1 MRPIVFD
8 CDGVLVDSEELSWGA
23 WAVTLAK
30 YDVTLTADDRSY
42 GTGRTFQDN
51 YRNLAQR
58 GDLPPQQDFG
68 AELGAAVSEVLNR
81 HLNAFQD
88 AVDTL
93 EALQGKADMAVAS
106 SSSRDRLDLSLETTN
121 LLRFFSVSV
130 AGDEVER
137 GKPAPDMF
145 LAAADLLEVSPE
157 TCVAVE
163 DTPAGIASA
172 KAAGMTVVAVQ
183 RGLFDVSELGEA
195 DAIVPRLTPICL
207 ML

>member
-30 YDVTLTADDRSY
+30 YEVTLTADDRSF

-51 YRNLAQR
+51 YLNLSAR
-58 GDLPPQQDFG
+58 GNLPPQQDFS
-68 AELGAAVSEVLNR
+68 AELGAAISEVLSS
-81 HLNAFQD
+81 HLNVFQD

-93 EALQGKADMAVAS
+93 EALQGNTDMAVTS
-106 SSSRDRLDLSLETTN
+106 SSSRGRLDLSLETTN

-130 AGDEVER
+130 AGDEVEQ

-157 TCVAVE
+157 VCIAVE

-172 KAAGMTVVAVQ
+172 KAAGMTVIAVQ
-183 RGLFDVSELGEA
+183 RGLFDISELAEA
-195 DAIVPRLTPICL
+195 DTIVPRLTPICL

>member
-30 YDVTLTADDRSY
+30 YDVTLTADDRSF

-51 YRNLAQR
+51 YLNLSAR

-68 AELGAAVSEVLNR
+68 AELGVAVSEVLDR

-93 EALQGKADMAVAS
+93 EVLSGKVAMAVAS

-130 AGDEVER
+130 AGDEIER

-163 DTPAGIASA
+163 DTPVGIASA

-183 RGLFDVSELGEA
+183 RGLFDVSELAEA
-195 DAIVPRLTPICL
+195 DTIVPRLTPICL

>member
-30 YDVTLTADDRSY
+30 YDVTLTADDRSF

-51 YRNLAQR
+51 YLNLSQR
-58 GDLPPQQDFG
+58 GDLPPQKDFG
-68 AELGAAVSEVLNR
+68 AELGVAVSEVLNR

-93 EALQGKADMAVAS
+93 EVLSGKVAMAVAS
-106 SSSRDRLDLSLETTN
+106 SSSRDRLDLSLQTTN

-130 AGDEVER
+130 AGDEIER

-163 DTPAGIASA
+163 DTPVGIASA

-183 RGLFDVSELGEA
+183 RGLFDVSELAEA
-195 DAIVPRLTPICL
+195 DTIVPRLTPICL